1 MENQQMGGGDRQ
13 GAAGAD
19 FQGQCVRSQEQRLS
33 QAAQSASRVWT
44 SEGQSGKVNR
54 RRPNPNWQG

>member
-1 MENQQMGGGDRQ
+1 MENQQMDGRNRQ

-19 FQGQCVRSQEQRLS
+19 SQGQHVRSQEQRLS

-44 SEGQSGKVNR
+44 TEGQFVKANR
-54 RRPNPNWQG
+54 RRPYPNWQG